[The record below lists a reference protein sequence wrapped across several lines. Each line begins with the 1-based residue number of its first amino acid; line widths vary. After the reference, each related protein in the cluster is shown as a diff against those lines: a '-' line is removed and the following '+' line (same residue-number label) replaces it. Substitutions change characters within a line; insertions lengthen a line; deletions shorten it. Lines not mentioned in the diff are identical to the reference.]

1 LLRIAQQL
9 RSGFPH
15 RAAIDTPVFH
25 SRCAP
30 LLYKP
35 VDNTDASF
43 ADNHLA
49 RHADVLPSSRC
60 FIAKFSTAIVD
71 RRW

>member
-1 LLRIAQQL
+1 L

-15 RAAIDTPVFH
+15 GGAGAVPVFH
-25 SRCAP
+25 SGCAP

-35 VDNTDASF
+35 VDNADASF

-49 RHADVLPSSRC
+49 RHVDVLPSSRWR
-60 FIAKFSTAIVD
+60 IAKFSTAIVD